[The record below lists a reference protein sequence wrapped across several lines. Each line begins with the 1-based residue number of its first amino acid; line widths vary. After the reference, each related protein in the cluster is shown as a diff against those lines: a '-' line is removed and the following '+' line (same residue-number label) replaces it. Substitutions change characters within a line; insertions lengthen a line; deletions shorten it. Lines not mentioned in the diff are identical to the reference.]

1 MTPFIDEKL
10 DEKISIF
17 FIRNNN
23 VGRPTPFWPTKRWD
37 GLGTLAHLSYGRLS
51 GVALH
56 IQKNIYYI
64 KIARLHL
71 KKSIFKNIFKNK
83 RKLNANF
90 NK

>member
-1 MTPFIDEKL
+1 MTPFIDVKL

-23 VGRPTPFWPTKRWD
+23 VGQPTPFWPTKRWD
-37 GLGTLAHLSYGRLS
+37 GLGTLAHLSYGRVGGL
-51 GVALH
+51 ALH

-71 KKSIFKNIFKNK
+71 KKSIFKAQILKEKKIEYIF
-83 RKLNANF
+83 
-90 NK
+90 